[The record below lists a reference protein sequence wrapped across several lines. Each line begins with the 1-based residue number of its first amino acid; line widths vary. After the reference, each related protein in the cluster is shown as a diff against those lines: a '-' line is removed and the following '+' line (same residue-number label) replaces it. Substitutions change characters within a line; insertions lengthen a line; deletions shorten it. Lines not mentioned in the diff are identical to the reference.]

1 MVVLAA
7 APGAE
12 LAQEPV
18 VGLAQ
23 EQAAPVREAERL
35 AAARADPAHLPGQ
48 AAARAALAAAGLNI
62 ASVAAKVLR
71 ARAACEIKPRRG
83 R

>member
-7 APGAE
+7 EPGAE

-23 EQAAPVREAERL
+23 EPVAPVREAERL
-35 AAARADPAHLPGQ
+35 AARADPARLPGQ